1 MKSTIISFSIFIL
14 MLFSIIFS
22 LRYLNTVCMKLEN
35 LNTKIEQ
42 TLQSNNWK
50 ESYKNCQ
57 HLMTEWKKYSSKLS
71 IFANYNEIDDINNEL
86 WRLVHHITYKDKEE
100 ALISVDIIKNSI
112 YSILHMQQLN
122 MTNLF

>member
-42 TLQSNNWK
+42 TLQSNDWK
-50 ESYKNCQ
+50 ESYENSQ
-57 HLMTEWKKYSSKLS
+57 HFMKEWKKYSSKLS
-71 IFANYNEIDDINNEL
+71 IFANYNEIDDIDNEL
-86 WRLVHHITYKDKEE
+86 WKLVHHITYKNKEE
-100 ALISVDIIKNSI
+100 ALISIDIIKNSI
-112 YSILHMQQLN
+112 HSILHMQQLH
-122 MTNLF
+122 TENLF

>member
-1 MKSTIISFSIFIL
+1 
-14 MLFSIIFS
+14 
-22 LRYLNTVCMKLEN
+22 
-35 LNTKIEQ
+35 
-42 TLQSNNWK
+42 
-50 ESYKNCQ
+50 
-57 HLMTEWKKYSSKLS
+57 MTEWKKYSSKLS